1 MEEIKMIR
9 IDKLKDFKNHPF
21 KVEHDMELFSLMES
35 IKDEGVL
42 VPILVRLDGNNGYE
56 VISGHRR
63 KEAALW
69 SGLKEV
75 PAIVRNLDDDQA
87 VVAMVDSNLHRENL
101 KPSEKAYAYKMKL
114 EAMNRQGKR
123 YDLTSDQVGP
133 KLTRGNELLA
143 KEVGESVT
151 QIKRYVRLT
160 NLIPQIL
167 RMVDEK
173 RIALTIAVD
182 ISYLKE
188 KEQYELYAV
197 MDLEQCTPSLSQSNR
212 MKIKSRQNALDMD
225 EIYKILSEEKA
236 NQKEQIR
243 IRADR
248 LNEFFPIG
256 FSQNQKIELIE
267 SLLRDWHEKN
277 ISNLE
282 NIIEKGGEDYGKE
295 KKHKGTVK

>member
-1 MEEIKMIR
+1 
-9 IDKLKDFKNHPF
+9 
-21 KVEHDMELFSLMES
+21 
-35 IKDEGVL
+35 
-42 VPILVRLDGNNGYE
+42 
-56 VISGHRR
+56 
-63 KEAALW
+63 
-69 SGLKEV
+69 
-75 PAIVRNLDDDQA
+75 
-87 VVAMVDSNLHRENL
+87 
-101 KPSEKAYAYKMKL
+101 MKL

-225 EIYKILSEEKA
+225 EIYRILSEEKA

-243 IRADR
+243 IKADR
-248 LNEFFPIG
+248 LNDYFPNG

-267 SLLRDWHEKN
+267 NLLKEWHEKN
-277 ISNLE
+277 IRNTKAE
-282 NIIEKGGEDYGKE
+282 IAKGGEDYGKE
-295 KKHKGTVK
+295 KKHKGTVR